1 MVCRTTDEYR
11 TMAQAGCLAVGEPAF
26 WAGYDRSSADGFR
39 DYFVQLTE
47 CEPARAAKF
56 GMDHYTW
63 LCINPKEA
71 QDVAFARDV
80 MKLIPEFI
88 DRPNVLGIGE
98 IGLNRNTSHEMTI
111 FEEHL
116 DLAVRLNQL
125 VLIHTPHLEDKLKG
139 TVMILSALKNRP
151 DLDPCRVL
159 VDHCEEHTFPLV
171 KEAGYWAGLT
181 LYPTSKLNPKRA
193 ADILELY
200 GMDRV
205 WANSAAD
212 WGDSDPLAL
221 TALACE
227 LRRRGFSRQETERLL
242 LENPETFMGQSPKF
256 RPRRGG
262 GYGPLLPV
270 REKDGEDGAQDDR
283 RVIQKAQ
290 PADSVKQEFVGSQDV
305 GAGGGQKAY
314 IPFVEKTRF
323 SFSAFEIPEQAQ

>member
-11 TMAQAGCLAVGEPAF
+11 AMAQAGCLAVGEPAF
-26 WAGYDRSSADGFR
+26 WAGYDRSSVDGFR

-71 QDVAFARDV
+71 QDVAFAREV

-125 VLIHTPHLEDKLKG
+125 VLIQTPHL
-139 TVMILSALKNRP
+139 
-151 DLDPCRVL
+151 
-159 VDHCEEHTFPLV
+159 DHCEEHTFPLV

-256 RPRRGG
+256 RKVSSR
-262 GYGPLLPV
+262 
-270 REKDGEDGAQDDR
+270 
-283 RVIQKAQ
+283 
-290 PADSVKQEFVGSQDV
+290 
-305 GAGGGQKAY
+305 
-314 IPFVEKTRF
+314 
-323 SFSAFEIPEQAQ
+323 